1 MNFKAI
7 YFEKKNALVYFYSHH
22 PFLYMTFILH
32 LVPEQK
38 LHFII
43 YSVKIENI
51 HLLFAV
57 VPEKLLHLLCRTF
70 KGVFV
75 AAGPTYNFRS

>member
-1 MNFKAI
+1 
-7 YFEKKNALVYFYSHH
+7 
-22 PFLYMTFILH
+22 MTFILH

-38 LHFII
+38 LHFVI

-57 VPEKLLHLLCRTF
+57 VPEKLLHLGLHLGLS
-70 KGVFV
+70 KGFLWLLGQHTILGVKIAQAL
-75 AAGPTYNFRS
+75 AAK